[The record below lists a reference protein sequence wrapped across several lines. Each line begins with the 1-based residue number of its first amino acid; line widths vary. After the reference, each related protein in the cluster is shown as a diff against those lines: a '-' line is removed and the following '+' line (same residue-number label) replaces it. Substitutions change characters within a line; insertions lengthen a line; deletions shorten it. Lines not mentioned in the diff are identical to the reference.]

1 MMDPTLDGDLGLLRP
16 MQAYLL
22 LLTSGDSRENRQYKA
37 SKVAETD

>member
-22 LLTSGDSRENRQYKA
+22 LLTSGDSWENRQYKG
-37 SKVAETD
+37 SVITKTD